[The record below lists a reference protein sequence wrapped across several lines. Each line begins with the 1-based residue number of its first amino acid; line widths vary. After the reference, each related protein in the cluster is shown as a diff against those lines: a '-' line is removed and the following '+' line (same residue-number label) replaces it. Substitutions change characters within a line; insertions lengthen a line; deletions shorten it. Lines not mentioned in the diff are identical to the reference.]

1 MQFIV
6 LSTVIGGGI
15 FNDDRQALEVAGP
28 AGILVAIA
36 VMGIIGICLGESL
49 GEMTQQFPVYN
60 AIVEYVRVFVDE
72 ELGWVVGIA
81 YW

>member
-1 MQFIV
+1 
-6 LSTVIGGGI
+6 
-15 FNDDRQALEVAGP
+15 
-28 AGILVAIA
+28 LVAVA